1 VNRRELGLAD
11 RWIIA
16 RCDAMVR
23 EATANYEK
31 YRLNEAA
38 SAVYHFI
45 WSDLADWYLEQVKPR
60 LYGTQPGGEIAR
72 AVVARTFEI
81 ALQLLHPVMPFITE
95 ALWQRL
101 PGRTSGESIMV
112 APWPRP
118 DRRASDPAAERDFAM
133 VQELVGA
140 VRQIRAEY
148 GVEPGKQ
155 VSLRISRRH
164 PAFVE
169 EEGTI
174 ARLAR
179 LGQVSYGDPLAE
191 PGANAVLLDGT
202 SLYIALGDLVDVKK
216 ECDRLGAEHGRL
228 TQLIQGQRGKLSN
241 GQFTSRAPA
250 EVVAREREKLASME
264 QQVESI
270 TVKRR
275 ELGCG

>member
-1 VNRRELGLAD
+1 VGRNELGLAD

-16 RCDAMVR
+16 RCDATVS

-38 SAVYHFI
+38 TAVYRFL

-60 LYGTQPGGEIAR
+60 LYGTQPGGDVAR

-81 ALQLLHPVMPFITE
+81 ALQLLHPIMPFITE
-95 ALWQRL
+95 ALWRRL
-101 PGRTSGESIMV
+101 PGRPEAATIML
-112 APWPRP
+112 APWPLP
-118 DRRASDPAAERDFAM
+118 DRRAPDPAAERDFVM

-155 VSLRISRRH
+155 VSLRVSRRH

-179 LGQVSYGDPLAE
+179 LGHVSYGEPLPE
-191 PGANAVLLDGT
+191 PGANAVLQDGT
-202 SLYIALGDLVDVKK
+202 SLYIALGELVDLQK
-216 ECDRLGAEHGRL
+216 ECARLDAEHTRL
-228 TQLIQGQRGKLSN
+228 TQLIRGQRAKLSN
-241 GQFTSRAPA
+241 DQFTSRAPA
-250 EVVAREREKLASME
+250 EVVAREREKQTSME
-264 QQVESI
+264 HQVEAI
-270 TVKRR
+270 AHKRKQ
-275 ELGCG
+275 LGCG